1 MKTKEI
7 FCSKRLTFF
16 SRKVFKNLIF
26 HPFTFSPINLL
37 ATIFAFF
44 LNCSSAFAFNI
55 DAAIEKVVAPVSNK
69 VASVMFFPITLF
81 GVQIPIIILWILV
94 AGLFFTFYFR
104 WIGIW
109 GLKHSVDI
117 LKKPKEVEVDGV
129 EGAEG
134 EISPLGA
141 LMAALSGTVGLG
153 TIAGVAI
160 SISIGGPGAAF
171 WIMFGAILGMT
182 LKFAEVS
189 LSLKYRRILPDGTIA
204 GGPMHF
210 IAHGLTR
217 RKMRWL
223 GQPLAVVFAYLCI
236 GGAITGGNM
245 IQINQTTRQIINIAG
260 GENGILHGYN
270 WIIGLICAILMG
282 IIIIGGVKSITK
294 VAMKAVPFMIYLYL
308 VAGIII
314 ILANW
319 QNIPHTFYI
328 MLKEAFF
335 PSSLAGGIVGI
346 MIIGMR
352 RSVQTNE
359 AGTGSAPI
367 IYAPAQTDEPISQ
380 GFIALIEPFLTGLV
394 CLLSAGIIVSSGVYE
409 NYTKG
414 VSGIE
419 LTSSAFESIFPW
431 FKYILSVV
439 VILFALTTVISWAY
453 YGQKAWNY
461 IVGEGK
467 KRTLFYQIFFLTFT
481 IIGSVMNV
489 KTIIDLTDSMMLGMA
504 VPNCLAMYFMAREL
518 KVDLI
523 KYCKKYAVGLKFN
536 NVWFK
541 KTAEE
546 ET

>member
-1 MKTKEI
+1 MKKI
-7 FCSKRLTFF
+7 FLTLCALMCSIQK
-16 SRKVFKNLIF
+16 S
-26 HPFTFSPINLL
+26 
-37 ATIFAFF
+37 
-44 LNCSSAFAFNI
+44 FAFNI
-55 DAAIEKVVAPVSNK
+55 DATVEKYVSPVSDK
-69 VASVMFFPITLF
+69 VSSVMFFPITIA

-104 WIGIW
+104 WIGFW
-109 GLKHSVDI
+109 GLKHSFDI
-117 LKKPKEVEVDGV
+117 LKTPQKSESG
-129 EGAEG
+129 G

-189 LSLKYRRILPDGTIA
+189 LSLKYRRILADGTIA

-223 GQPLAVVFAYLCI
+223 GQPLAVIFAYMCI
-236 GGAITGGNM
+236 GGGLTGGNM
-245 IQINQTTRQIINIAG
+245 IQINQTTRQIVNITG
-260 GENGILHGYN
+260 GENGLFHGYY
-270 WIIGLICAILMG
+270 WLIGLICAILIG

-308 VAGIII
+308 AAGVVI

-319 QNIPHTFYI
+319 ANLPHTCYV
-328 MLKEAFF
+328 MLKEAFL
-335 PSSLAGGIVGI
+335 PSSVAGGIVGI

-394 CLLSAGIIVSSGVYE
+394 CLLSAMIIVSSGVYE
-409 NYTKG
+409 HYTQG
-414 VSGIE
+414 VTGIE

-467 KRTLFYQIFFLTFT
+467 KRTLFYQIAFLGFSVL
-481 IIGSVMNV
+481 GSIMNV
-489 KTIIDLTDSMMLGMA
+489 KTIINLTDSMMLGMA
-504 VPNCLAMYFMAREL
+504 VPNCLAMYFMLKEL

-523 KYCKKYAVGLKFN
+523 KYCAKHEVALKFN
-536 NVWFK
+536 KSWFK
-541 KTAEE
+541 KPVEN
-546 ET
+546 

>member
-1 MKTKEI
+1 MRKL
-7 FCSKRLTFF
+7 FLT
-16 SRKVFKNLIF
+16 
-26 HPFTFSPINLL
+26 L
-37 ATIFAFF
+37 AAFF
-44 LNCSSAFAFNI
+44 CTVQQSFAFNL
-55 DAAIEKVVAPVSNK
+55 DATIEKYVTPVSDK
-69 VASVMFFPITLF
+69 IYHIMFFPVNLF
-81 GVQIPIIILWILV
+81 GTQVPVIILWILA

-109 GLKHSVDI
+109 GLKHSIDV
-117 LKKPKEVEVDGV
+117 LKTPKEDGA
-129 EGAEG
+129 GG

-141 LMAALSGTVGLG
+141 LMSALSGTVGLG

-189 LSLKYRRILPDGTIA
+189 LSLKYRRFLPDGTVA

-223 GQPLAVVFAYLCI
+223 GQPLAVIFAYLCI
-236 GGAITGGNM
+236 GGGLTGGNM
-245 IQINQTTRQIINIAG
+245 IQINQTTRQIINITG
-260 GENGILHGYN
+260 GDSGLFQGYN
-270 WIIGLICAILMG
+270 WVIGLLCAILIG
-282 IIIIGGVKSITK
+282 VIIIGGVKSITR

-308 VAGIII
+308 AAGIV
-314 ILANW
+314 ILCANW
-319 QNIPHTFYI
+319 SNLPHTFYI
-328 MLKEAFF
+328 MLKEAFY
-335 PSSLAGGIVGI
+335 PTSVAGGIVGI

-367 IYAPAQTDEPISQ
+367 VYAPAQTDEPISQ

-394 CLLSAGIIVSSGVYE
+394 CLLSAAIVVSSGVYL
-409 NYTKG
+409 NQVPGK
-414 VSGIE
+414 VNGIE
-419 LTSSAFESIFPW
+419 MTSKAFELICPW
-431 FKYILSVV
+431 FKYVLSVV

-481 IIGSVMNV
+481 VIGSVLNV
-489 KTIIDLTDSMMLGMA
+489 KTIINLTDSMMLGMA
-504 VPNCLAMYFMAREL
+504 VPNCLAMYFMAKEL
-518 KVDLI
+518 KTDLI
-523 KYCKKYAVGLKFN
+523 DYCKKYEVGKSFN
-536 NVWFK
+536 KCWFK
-541 KTAEE
+541 NEN
-546 ET
+546 

>member
-1 MKTKEI
+1 MKKI
-7 FCSKRLTFF
+7 FLT
-16 SRKVFKNLIF
+16 LC
-26 HPFTFSPINLL
+26 
-37 ATIFAFF
+37 AFF
-44 LNCSSAFAFNI
+44 CTIQQSFAFNI
-55 DAAIEKVVAPVSNK
+55 DATIEKYVSPVSNK
-69 VASVMFFPITLF
+69 VSSLMFFPITIA
-81 GVQIPIIILWILV
+81 GVEIPIIILWILA
-94 AGLFFTFYFR
+94 AGLFFTFYLR
-104 WIGIW
+104 WIGFW
-109 GLKHSVDI
+109 GLKHSFEV
-117 LKKPKEVEVDGV
+117 LQKPKEKN
-129 EGAEG
+129 GAEG

-189 LSLKYRRILPDGTIA
+189 LSLKYRKFLPDGTIA

-223 GQPLAVVFAYLCI
+223 GQPLAVIFAYLCI
-236 GGAITGGNM
+236 GGALTGGNM
-245 IQINQTTRQIINIAG
+245 IQINQTTAQIINITG
-260 GENGILHGYN
+260 GETGFLQGFN
-270 WIIGLICAILMG
+270 WVIGLLCAILLG
-282 IIIIGGVKSITK
+282 VIIIGGVKAITK
-294 VAMKAVPFMIYLYL
+294 VAMKVVPFMIYLYL
-308 VAGIII
+308 FAGIII
-314 ILANW
+314 LIANW
-319 QNIPHTFYI
+319 HNLPHTAYVMI
-328 MLKEAFF
+328 KEAFF
-335 PSSLAGGIVGI
+335 PSSVAGGIVGI

-367 IYAPAQTDEPISQ
+367 VYAPAQTDEPISQ

-394 CLLSAGIIVSSGVYE
+394 CLLSACIIVSSGVYE
-409 NYTKG
+409 GYTKG
-414 VSGIE
+414 VNGIQ

-431 FKYILSVV
+431 FKYVLSVI

-461 IVGEGK
+461 IMGEGQ

-481 IIGSVMNV
+481 VIGSVMNV

-504 VPNCLAMYFMAREL
+504 VPTCLAMYFMAGEL
-518 KVDLI
+518 KEDL
-523 KYCKKYAVGLKFN
+523 KNYCKKYEVGLKFN
-536 NVWFK
+536 KVWFK
-541 KTAEE
+541 
-546 ET
+546 

>member
-1 MKTKEI
+1 MRKL
-7 FCSKRLTFF
+7 FLTLCAFM
-16 SRKVFKNLIF
+16 L
-26 HPFTFSPINLL
+26 
-37 ATIFAFF
+37 TIQQ
-44 LNCSSAFAFNI
+44 SFAFNL
-55 DAAIEKVVAPVSNK
+55 DAGIEKYITPVSNI
-69 VASVMFFPITLF
+69 VAGIMLHPLHIQFSNGTSVDLPY
-81 GVQIPIIILWILV
+81 VIIWILA

-109 GLKHSVDI
+109 GLKHSLDI
-117 LKKPKEVEVDGV
+117 LKQPKDKDAG
-129 EGAEG
+129 G

-141 LMAALSGTVGLG
+141 LMSALSGTVGLG

-182 LKFAEVS
+182 LKFAEVA
-189 LSLKYRRILPDGTIA
+189 LSLKYRRFLPDGTIA

-223 GQPLAVVFAYLCI
+223 GQPLAVIFAYLCI

-245 IQINQTTRQIINIAG
+245 IQVNQTTRQIINIAG
-260 GENGILHGYN
+260 GEHGFLHGYN
-270 WIIGLICAILMG
+270 WAVGLACAILVG

-308 VAGIII
+308 AAGVIIV
-314 ILANW
+314 LAHW
-319 QNIPHTFYI
+319 YNIPHTI
-328 MLKEAFF
+328 HVMLQEAFH
-335 PSSLAGGIVGI
+335 PTSIGGGLIGVMIV
-346 MIIGMR
+346 GMR

-367 IYAPAQTDEPISQ
+367 IYAPAQTEEPISQ

-394 CLLSAGIIVSSGVYE
+394 CLLSATIVVSSGAYE
-409 NYTKG
+409 HYTKG
-414 VSGIE
+414 VTGIE

-461 IVGEGK
+461 IVGEGY
-467 KRTLFYQIFFLTFT
+467 KRTLFYQIIFLIFT
-481 IIGSVMNV
+481 VIGSVMNV

-504 VPNCLAMYFMAREL
+504 VPNCLALYIMSKEL
-518 KVDLI
+518 KTDLI
-523 KYCKKYAVGLKFN
+523 TYCKKYNVGRLFN
-536 NVWFK
+536 PGWFK
-541 KTAEE
+541 
-546 ET
+546 

>member
-1 MKTKEI
+1 MRKLFLSI
-7 FCSKRLTFF
+7 CAFMLTIQQ
-16 SRKVFKNLIF
+16 S
-26 HPFTFSPINLL
+26 
-37 ATIFAFF
+37 
-44 LNCSSAFAFNI
+44 FAFNM
-55 DAAIEKVVAPVSNK
+55 DAQIEKYVTPASNK
-69 VASVMFFPITLF
+69 VAAVMFFPITLF
-81 GVQIPIIILWILV
+81 GVQIPIIILWIII

-117 LKKPKEVEVDGV
+117 LKKPKENDAG
-129 EGAEG
+129 G

-141 LMAALSGTVGLG
+141 LMSALSGTVGLG

-160 SISIGGPGAAF
+160 SISVAGPGVAF

-189 LSLKYRRILPDGTIA
+189 LSLKYRKFLPDGSVA

-223 GQPLAVVFAYLCI
+223 GQPLAVIFAWLCI
-236 GGAITGGNM
+236 GGGITGGNM
-245 IQINQTTRQIINIAG
+245 IQINQTTKQIINICG

-270 WIIGLICAILMG
+270 WVIGFACAILVG
-282 IIIIGGVKSITK
+282 GIIIGGVKSITR

-308 VAGIII
+308 AAAIVIMV
-314 ILANW
+314 ANW
-319 QNIPHTFYI
+319 HNFPHTVYVI
-328 MLKEAFF
+328 LHDAFI
-335 PSSLAGGIVGI
+335 PRAMAAGGVFNV
-346 MIIGMR
+346 IIWGMR

-367 IYAPAQTDEPISQ
+367 VYAPAQTDEPVSQ
-380 GFIALIEPFLTGLV
+380 GFIALIEPFLTGIV
-394 CLLSAGIIVSSGVYE
+394 CLLSAFIIVSSGVYLHQA
-409 NYTKG
+409 KG
-414 VSGIE
+414 VVNGIE
-419 LTSSAFESIFPW
+419 LTSSAFEQVFPW
-431 FKYILSVV
+431 FKYVLSVV

-467 KRTLFYQIFFLTFT
+467 KRTLIYQIGFLCFT
-481 IIGSVMNV
+481 VIGSVLNV
-489 KTIIDLTDSMMLGMA
+489 KTIINLTDSMMLGMA
-504 VPNCLAMYFMAREL
+504 VPNCLAMYFMAKEL
-518 KVDLI
+518 KIDLI
-523 KYCKKYAVGLKFN
+523 NYCKKYGVGLKFN

-541 KTAEE
+541 KTVEE
-546 ET
+546 EV

>member
-1 MKTKEI
+1 MKKL
-7 FCSKRLTFF
+7 FLTLL
-16 SRKVFKNLIF
+16 VFL
-26 HPFTFSPINLL
+26 
-37 ATIFAFF
+37 
-44 LNCSSAFAFNI
+44 SSIQQSYAFNI
-55 DAAIEKVVAPVSNK
+55 DATIEKVVAPISDKVS
-69 VASVMFFPITLF
+69 AVMLYPVDIL
-81 GVQIPIIILWILV
+81 GIKIPIIILWILI

-109 GLKHSVDI
+109 GLKHSFEV
-117 LKKPKEVEVDGV
+117 LSKPKSNGGD
-129 EGAEG
+129 G

-141 LMAALSGTVGLG
+141 LMSALSGTVGLG

-160 SISIGGPGAAF
+160 SISIGGPGAAL

-189 LSLKYRRILPDGTIA
+189 LSLKYRKFLPDGSVA

-223 GQPLAVVFAYLCI
+223 GQPLAVVFAWLCI
-236 GGAITGGNM
+236 GGGLTGGNM
-245 IQINQTTRQIINIAG
+245 VQINQTTRQIINITG

-270 WIIGLICAILMG
+270 WVIGLACAILIG
-282 IIIIGGVKSITK
+282 VIIIGGVKSITK

-308 VAGIII
+308 AAGIII
-314 ILANW
+314 LCVNW
-319 QNIPHTFYI
+319 HNLPHTFYI

-335 PSSLAGGIVGI
+335 PSSVAGGIIGI

-367 IYAPAQTDEPISQ
+367 VYAPAQTDEPISQ

-394 CLLSAGIIVSSGVYE
+394 CLLSAGIVVSSGVYK
-409 NYTKG
+409 TSHG
-414 VSGIE
+414 VNGIE
-419 LTSSAFESIFPW
+419 MTSSAFELVFPW
-431 FKYILSVV
+431 FKYVLSVV

-461 IVGEGK
+461 IFGEGK
-467 KRTLFYQIFFLTFT
+467 KRTLIYQLFFLSFVV
-481 IIGSVMNV
+481 IGSVMNI

-504 VPNCLAMYFMAREL
+504 VPNCLALYIMAKEL
-518 KVDLI
+518 KIDLI
-523 KYCKKYAVGLKFN
+523 KYCKKYEVAMKFN
-536 NVWFK
+536 KPWFK
-541 KTAEE
+541 KEITE
-546 ET
+546 

>member
-1 MKTKEI
+1 MKKFYLTLLAL
-7 FCSKRLTFF
+7 FCSIQQ
-16 SRKVFKNLIF
+16 S
-26 HPFTFSPINLL
+26 
-37 ATIFAFF
+37 
-44 LNCSSAFAFNI
+44 FAFNV
-55 DAAIEKVVAPVSNK
+55 DAEIEKYVAPVSDK
-69 VASVMFFPITLF
+69 ISSVIFFPINIM
-81 GVQIPIIILWILV
+81 GVDIPVIILWILV
-94 AGLFFTFYFR
+94 AGLFFTIYLN
-104 WIGIW
+104 GVALW
-109 GLKHSVDI
+109 GLKHSIEI
-117 LKKPKEVEVDGV
+117 LKKPKDGN
-129 EGAEG
+129 ADG

-141 LMAALSGTVGLG
+141 LMSALSGTVGLG

-189 LSLKYRRILPDGTIA
+189 LSLKYRKFLPDGSVA

-223 GQPLAVVFAYLCI
+223 GQPLAVIFAWLCI
-236 GGAITGGNM
+236 GGGITGGNM
-245 IQINQTTRQIINIAG
+245 IQINQTTRQIINITG
-260 GENGILHGYN
+260 GETGILHGYN
-270 WIIGLICAILMG
+270 WVIGLICAILMG
-282 IIIIGGVKSITK
+282 AIIIGGVKSITK

-308 VAGIII
+308 AAGIII

-319 QNIPHTFYI
+319 QNIPHAIYI
-328 MLKEAFF
+328 SLKEAFF
-335 PSSLAGGIVGI
+335 PSSVVGGIVGI

-367 IYAPAQTDEPISQ
+367 VYAPAQTDEPISQ

-394 CLLSAGIIVSSGVYE
+394 CLLSAGIIITSGVYE
-409 NYTKG
+409 NYSKG
-414 VSGIE
+414 ISGIE

-431 FKYILSVV
+431 FKYVLSVI

-467 KRTLFYQIFFLTFT
+467 KRTLIYQIIFLTFT
-481 IIGSVMNV
+481 VIGSVMNI

-504 VPNCLAMYFMAREL
+504 VPNCLAMYFMAKEL
-518 KVDLI
+518 KIDLK
-523 KYCKKYAVGLKFN
+523 KYCKKY
-536 NVWFK
+536 NV
-541 KTAEE
+541 
-546 ET
+546 

>member
-1 MKTKEI
+1 MKKLFYTLSAI
-7 FCSKRLTFF
+7 LGAM
-16 SRKVFKNLIF
+16 VF
-26 HPFTFSPINLL
+26 
-37 ATIFAFF
+37 
-44 LNCSSAFAFNI
+44 NCQQASAFNL
-55 DAAIEKVVAPVSNK
+55 DAAIEKYVSPVSNK
-69 VASVMFFPITLF
+69 VSGVMLYPI
-81 GVQIPIIILWILV
+81 QIPVGHGNHVGLPLIILWILT

-104 WIGIW
+104 WIGVW
-109 GLKHSVDI
+109 GLKHSFDV
-117 LKKPKEVEVDGV
+117 LSKPKDNGSD
-129 EGAEG
+129 G

-141 LMAALSGTVGLG
+141 LMSALSGTVGLG

-160 SISIGGPGAAF
+160 SISIGGPGAAL

-189 LSLKYRRILPDGTIA
+189 LSLKYRKFLPDGTIA

-223 GQPLAVVFAYLCI
+223 GQPLAVIFAYLCI
-236 GGAITGGNM
+236 GGGITGGNM
-245 IQINQTTRQIINIAG
+245 IQINQTTRQIINITG
-260 GENGILHGYN
+260 GENGFFHGYN
-270 WIIGLICAILMG
+270 WIIGLLCAILIGM
-282 IIIIGGVKSITK
+282 IIIGGVKSITK

-308 VAGIII
+308 AAGLI
-314 ILANW
+314 ILAANW
-319 QNIPHTFYI
+319 HNLPHTAYI
-328 MLKEAFF
+328 MVKEAFF
-335 PSSLAGGIVGI
+335 PSSVAGGIIGI

-367 IYAPAQTDEPISQ
+367 VYAPAQTDEPISQ

-394 CLLSAGIIVSSGVYE
+394 CLLSACIIVSSGVYKH
-409 NYTKG
+409 NTG
-414 VSGIE
+414 VNGIE
-419 LTSSAFESIFPW
+419 MTSSAFESIFPW

-467 KRTLFYQIFFLTFT
+467 KRTLIYQLFFLTFT
-481 IIGSVMNV
+481 VIGSVMNV

-523 KYCKKYAVGLKFN
+523 KYCKKYEVGTKFN
-536 NVWFK
+536 KGWFK
-541 KTAEE
+541 TPLKEDE
-546 ET
+546 

>member
-1 MKTKEI
+1 MKKI
-7 FCSKRLTFF
+7 IRLLSFISLF
-16 SRKVFKNLIF
+16 I
-26 HPFTFSPINLL
+26 
-37 ATIFAFF
+37 
-44 LNCSSAFAFNI
+44 LNCQSAFAFNL
-55 DAAIEKVVAPVSNK
+55 DAQIEKYVTPVSDK
-69 VASVMFFPITLF
+69 IYHYMFLNVTLF
-81 GVQIPIIILWILV
+81 GAQIPMIILWILA
-94 AGLFFTFYFR
+94 AGLFFTFYYR

-109 GLKHSVDI
+109 GLKHSVEI
-117 LKKPKEVEVDGV
+117 LSKPKDDGA
-129 EGAEG
+129 GG

-141 LMAALSGTVGLG
+141 LMSALSGTVGLG

-160 SISIGGPGAAF
+160 SISVAGPGVAF

-189 LSLKYRRILPDGTIA
+189 LSLKYRKFLPDGSVA

-223 GQPLAVVFAYLCI
+223 GQPLAVIFAWLCI
-236 GGAITGGNM
+236 GGGLTGGNM

-270 WIIGLICAILMG
+270 WVIGFLCAVLVG
-282 IIIIGGVKSITK
+282 VIIIGGVKSITK

-308 VAGIII
+308 AAAVIIMI
-314 ILANW
+314 ANW
-319 QNIPHTFYI
+319 HNLPHTVYVI
-328 MLKEAFF
+328 LHDAFL
-335 PSSLAGGIVGI
+335 PRTMVAGGIFNV
-346 MIIGMR
+346 IIWGMR

-367 IYAPAQTDEPISQ
+367 VYAPAQTDEPISQ
-380 GFIALIEPFLTGLV
+380 GFIALIEPFLTGIV
-394 CLLSAGIIVSSGVYE
+394 CLLSAFIIVSSGVYE
-409 NYTKG
+409 HQAKG
-414 VSGIE
+414 VVNGIE
-419 LTSSAFESIFPW
+419 LTSKAFEQVFPW
-431 FKYILSVV
+431 FKYVLSVV

-467 KRTLFYQIFFLTFT
+467 KRTLIYQIGFLCFT
-481 IIGSVMNV
+481 VIGSVLNV
-489 KTIIDLTDSMMLGMA
+489 KTIINLTDSMMLGMA

-523 KYCKKYAVGLKFN
+523 TYCQKYGVGMKFN
-536 NVWFK
+536 KCWFK
-541 KTAEE
+541 KSLD
-546 ET
+546 

>member
-1 MKTKEI
+1 M
-7 FCSKRLTFF
+7 FF
-16 SRKVFKNLIF
+16 NL
-26 HPFTFSPINLL
+26 SC
-37 ATIFAFF
+37 IFAF
-44 LNCSSAFAFNI
+44 LCNLQQQAAAFNL
-55 DAAIEKVVAPVSNK
+55 DAEIEKYVAPLSDKVS
-69 VASVMFFPITLF
+69 SVMFFPVNLF
-81 GVQIPIIILWILV
+81 GVQVPVIILWILI

-117 LKKPKEVEVDGV
+117 LKKPKEGEAG
-129 EGAEG
+129 G

-160 SISIGGPGAAF
+160 SISIGGPGAAL

-189 LSLKYRRILPDGTIA
+189 LSLKYRKFLPDGTIA

-223 GQPLAVVFAYLCI
+223 GQPLAVLFAYLCI
-236 GGAITGGNM
+236 GGALTGGNM
-245 IQINQTTRQIINIAG
+245 IQINQTTKQIINITG
-260 GENGILHGYN
+260 GENGFLQGFN
-270 WIIGLICAILMG
+270 WIIGLLCAVLIG
-282 IIIIGGVKSITK
+282 AIIIGGVKSITK

-308 VAGIII
+308 AAGIV
-314 ILANW
+314 ILLMNW
-319 QNIPHTFYI
+319 SHLPHTMYI
-328 MLKEAFF
+328 MVKEALL
-335 PSSLAGGIVGI
+335 PSSVEGGIIGI

-367 IYAPAQTDEPISQ
+367 VYAPAQTDEPVSQ

-394 CLLSAGIIVSSGVYE
+394 CLLSAAIVISTGVYQQG
-409 NYTKG
+409 NGG
-414 VSGIE
+414 VNGIE
-419 LTSSAFESIFPW
+419 MTSKAFESIFPG
-431 FKYILSVV
+431 FKYVLSVV

-461 IVGEGK
+461 IAGEGK
-467 KRTLFYQIFFLTFT
+467 KRTLFYQLFFLTFT
-481 IIGSVMNV
+481 VIGSIMNT
-489 KTIIDLTDSMMLGMA
+489 KTIINLTDAMMLGMA
-504 VPNCLAMYFMAREL
+504 FPTCLTMYIMAKEL
-518 KVDLI
+518 KGDLI
-523 KYCKKYAVGLKFN
+523 NYCRKHEVGMKIN
-536 NVWFK
+536 KVWFADFGK
-541 KTAEE
+541 GE
-546 ET
+546 

>member
-1 MKTKEI
+1 MKKLFLALSTL
-7 FCSKRLTFF
+7 CTYL
-16 SRKVFKNLIF
+16 
-26 HPFTFSPINLL
+26 FTMQQSY
-37 ATIFAFF
+37 
-44 LNCSSAFAFNI
+44 AFNL
-55 DAAIEKVVAPVSNK
+55 DAEIEKYVAPVSNK
-69 VASVMFFPITLF
+69 VSSVMFFPVNIA
-81 GVQIPIIILWILV
+81 GVDIPIIILWILA

-109 GLKHSVDI
+109 GLKHSFEV
-117 LKKPKEVEVDGV
+117 LSTPKENSAG
-129 EGAEG
+129 G

-160 SISIGGPGAAF
+160 SISIGGPGAAL

-189 LSLKYRRILPDGTIA
+189 LSLKYRRFLADGTVA

-223 GQPLAVVFAYLCI
+223 GQPLAVIFAYLCI
-236 GGAITGGNM
+236 GGALTGGNM
-245 IQINQTTRQIINIAG
+245 IQINQTTAQIINITG
-260 GENGILHGYN
+260 GETGLLHGFN
-270 WIIGLICAILMG
+270 WVIGLICAILMG
-282 IIIIGGVKSITK
+282 LIIIGGVKSITK

-308 VAGIII
+308 AAGIV
-314 ILANW
+314 ILCANW
-319 QNIPHTFYI
+319 HNLPHTFYV
-328 MLKEAFF
+328 MVKEAFF
-335 PSSLAGGIVGI
+335 PSSVAGGLIGI

-367 IYAPAQTDEPISQ
+367 VYAPAQTDEPISQ

-394 CLLSAGIIVSSGVYE
+394 CLLSACIIVSSGVYE
-409 NYTKG
+409 HYTKG
-414 VSGIE
+414 VNGIQ

-431 FKYILSVV
+431 FKYVLSVV

-481 IIGSVMNV
+481 VIGSVMNV

-504 VPNCLAMYFMAREL
+504 VPNCLAMYFMAKEL
-518 KVDLI
+518 KIDLI
-523 KYCKKYAVGLKFN
+523 KYCKKHEVGLKFN
-536 NVWFK
+536 RVWFK
-541 KTAEE
+541 KPIEE
-546 ET
+546 

>member
-1 MKTKEI
+1 MRKI
-7 FCSKRLTFF
+7 FLT
-16 SRKVFKNLIF
+16 
-26 HPFTFSPINLL
+26 LL
-37 ATIFAFF
+37 A
-44 LNCSSAFAFNI
+44 LLCSIQQSFAFNL
-55 DAAIEKVVAPVSNK
+55 DAQIEKYVTPVSNK
-69 VASVMFFPITLF
+69 VASVMFFPITIM
-81 GVQIPIIILWILV
+81 GVQIPVIILWILI

-109 GLKHSVDI
+109 GLKHSFEV
-117 LKKPKEVEVDGV
+117 LKTPQKNESG
-129 EGAEG
+129 G

-189 LSLKYRRILPDGTIA
+189 LSLKYRRILHDGTIA

-223 GQPLAVVFAYLCI
+223 GQPLAVIFAYLCI
-236 GGAITGGNM
+236 GGGLTGGNM
-245 IQINQTTRQIINIAG
+245 VQINQTTRQIINITG
-260 GENGILHGYN
+260 GDNGLFHGYN
-270 WIIGLICAILMG
+270 WVIGFLCAILIG
-282 IIIIGGVKSITK
+282 VIIIGGVKSITK

-308 VAGIII
+308 AAGLI
-314 ILANW
+314 ILAVNW
-319 QNIPHTFYI
+319 HNLPHTFYVMI
-328 MLKEAFF
+328 KEAFL
-335 PSSLAGGIVGI
+335 PSSVAGGLIGI

-367 IYAPAQTDEPISQ
+367 VYAPAQTDEPISQ

-409 NYTKG
+409 HYTKG

-431 FKYILSVV
+431 FKYVLSVV

-467 KRTLFYQIFFLTFT
+467 KRTLIYQIGFLCFT
-481 IIGSVMNV
+481 VIGSVMNI

-504 VPNCLAMYFMAREL
+504 VPNCLAMYFMAKEL
-518 KVDLI
+518 KLDLI
-523 KYCKKYAVGLKFN
+523 KYCQKYEVGLKFN
-536 NVWFK
+536 KGWFK
-541 KTAEE
+541 NNV
-546 ET
+546 

>member
-1 MKTKEI
+1 MKK
-7 FCSKRLTFF
+7 LFF
-16 SRKVFKNLIF
+16 TLC
-26 HPFTFSPINLL
+26 
-37 ATIFAFF
+37 AFMCT
-44 LNCSSAFAFNI
+44 LQQSFAFNI
-55 DAAIEKVVAPVSNK
+55 DAAIEKVVAPVSDK
-69 VASVMFFPITLF
+69 IAAVMFFPVSIF
-81 GVQIPIIILWILV
+81 GAQVPVIILWILT
-94 AGLFFTFYFR
+94 AGIFFTLYFR
-104 WIGIW
+104 GIGLW
-109 GLKHSVDI
+109 GLKHSIEI
-117 LKKPKEVEVDGV
+117 LQKPKQAK
-129 EGAEG
+129 EGDVSG

-141 LMAALSGTVGLG
+141 LMTALSGTVGLG
-153 TIAGVAI
+153 CIAGVAI

-189 LSLKYRRILPDGTIA
+189 LSLKYRKILPDGKIA

-236 GGAITGGNM
+236 GGAFTGGNM
-245 IQINQTTRQIINIAG
+245 VQINQTTRQIINIAG

-270 WIIGLICAILMG
+270 WLIGLICAILMG
-282 IIIIGGVKSITK
+282 MIIIGGIKTITK
-294 VAMKAVPFMIYLYL
+294 VAMKAVPFMVYLYL
-308 VAGIII
+308 FAGIV
-314 ILANW
+314 ILIANW
-319 QNIPHTFYI
+319 HNLPHAVYI
-328 MLKEAFF
+328 SLKEAFM
-335 PSSLAGGIVGI
+335 PQSVAGGVIGI

-367 IYAPAQTDEPISQ
+367 AYATAQTDEPISQ
-380 GFIALIEPFLTGLV
+380 GFIALLEPFLTGLV
-394 CLLSAGIIVSSGVYE
+394 CLLSAGIIISSGVYE

-431 FKYILSVV
+431 FKYVLSVV
-439 VILFALTTVISWAY
+439 VILFALTTLISWAY

-467 KRTLFYQIFFLTFT
+467 KRTLVYQIIFLCFT
-481 IIGSVMNV
+481 VIGSVMNI

-504 VPNCLAMYFMAREL
+504 VPNCLVMYFMAREL
-518 KVDLI
+518 KIDLI
-523 KYCKKYAVGLKFN
+523 KYCKRHEVGLKFN
-536 NVWFK
+536 SVWFK
-541 KTAEE
+541 NPIKEDE
-546 ET
+546 

>member
-1 MKTKEI
+1 MKK
-7 FCSKRLTFF
+7 
-16 SRKVFKNLIF
+16 
-26 HPFTFSPINLL
+26 
-37 ATIFAFF
+37 FF
-44 LNCSSAFAFNI
+44 LTLLTMLCSIQQTFAFNI
-55 DAAIEKVVAPVSNK
+55 DAEIEKYVTP
-69 VASVMFFPITLF
+69 ASDKIASIIFFPITIF
-81 GVQIPIIILWILV
+81 GVDIPVIILWILV
-94 AGLFFTFYFR
+94 AGIFFTLYLN
-104 WIGIW
+104 GVALW
-109 GLKHSVDI
+109 GLKHSIEV
-117 LKKPKEVEVDGV
+117 LKKPKEGD
-129 EGAEG
+129 AEG
-134 EISPLGA
+134 EITPLGA
-141 LMAALSGTVGLG
+141 LMSALSGTVGLG

-189 LSLKYRRILPDGTIA
+189 LSLKYRRFLPDGSVA

-236 GGAITGGNM
+236 GGGITGGNM
-245 IQINQTTRQIINIAG
+245 IQVNQTTRQIINIAG
-260 GENGILHGYN
+260 GENGFLHGYN
-270 WIIGLICAILMG
+270 WVIGLICAVLIGM
-282 IIIIGGVKSITK
+282 IIIGGVKSITK

-308 VAGIII
+308 AAGIII

-319 QNIPHTFYI
+319 QNIPHAFYI
-328 MLKEAFF
+328 SIKEAFF
-335 PSSLAGGIVGI
+335 PSSVAGGIVGI

-367 IYAPAQTDEPISQ
+367 VYAPAQTDEPISQ

-394 CLLSAGIIVSSGVYE
+394 CLLSAGIIITSGVYE
-409 NYTKG
+409 NYSKG

-467 KRTLFYQIFFLTFT
+467 KRTLFYQIIFLSFT
-481 IIGSVMNV
+481 VIGSVMNV
-489 KTIIDLTDSMMLGMA
+489 KTIINLTDSMMLGMA
-504 VPNCLAMYFMAREL
+504 VPNCLAMYFMAKEL
-518 KVDLI
+518 KIDLK
-523 KYCKKYAVGLKFN
+523 KYCKKY
-536 NVWFK
+536 NVSTMFMK
-541 KTAEE
+541 
-546 ET
+546 

>member
-1 MKTKEI
+1 MKKI
-7 FCSKRLTFF
+7 FLT
-16 SRKVFKNLIF
+16 LC
-26 HPFTFSPINLL
+26 
-37 ATIFAFF
+37 AFMCT
-44 LNCSSAFAFNI
+44 LQQVFAFNI
-55 DAAIEKVVAPVSNK
+55 DSQIEKYISPVSNK
-69 VASVMFFPITLF
+69 IASVMFFPISVF
-81 GVQIPIIILWILV
+81 GTQIPVIILWILI

-109 GLKHSVDI
+109 GLKHSFEI
-117 LKKPKEVEVDGV
+117 LSKPKNGE
-129 EGAEG
+129 AEG
-134 EISPLGA
+134 EISQLGA
-141 LMAALSGTVGLG
+141 LMSALSGTVGLG

-189 LSLKYRRILPDGTIA
+189 LSLKYRKFLSDGTIA

-223 GQPLAVVFAYLCI
+223 GQPLAVVFAWLCI

-270 WIIGLICAILMG
+270 WLIGLIAAILMG

-308 VAGIII
+308 FSGIII
-314 ILANW
+314 ILAHW
-319 QNIPHTFYI
+319 HNIPHTFYI
-328 MLKEAFF
+328 MIKEAFY
-335 PSSLAGGIVGI
+335 PSSVAGGIVGI

-367 IYAPAQTDEPISQ
+367 IYAPAQTDEPVSQ

-394 CLLSAGIIVSSGVYE
+394 CLLSAVIIVSSGVYK
-409 NYTKG
+409 NYTTG
-414 VSGIE
+414 VNGIE

-439 VILFALTTVISWAY
+439 VILFALTTLISWAY

-467 KRTLFYQIFFLTFT
+467 KRTLFYQLFFLTFT
-481 IIGSVMNV
+481 VIGSVMNV

-504 VPNCLAMYFMAREL
+504 VPTCLVLYIMAGEL
-518 KVDLI
+518 KTDLI
-523 KYCKKYAVGLKFN
+523 KYCKKYNVGLKFN
-536 NVWFK
+536 NAWFK
-541 KTAEE
+541 NESNE
-546 ET
+546 N

>member
-1 MKTKEI
+1 M
-7 FCSKRLTFF
+7 KRLF
-16 SRKVFKNLIF
+16 L
-26 HPFTFSPINLL
+26 
-37 ATIFAFF
+37 TICAFF
-44 LNCSSAFAFNI
+44 CTIQQSFAFNI
-55 DAAIEKVVAPVSNK
+55 DATIEKYVSPVSDK
-69 VASVMFFPITLF
+69 ISSVIFFPITIA
-81 GVQIPIIILWILV
+81 GVEIPLIILWILT

-109 GLKHSVDI
+109 GLKHSIDI
-117 LKKPKEVEVDGV
+117 LKAPKEDGA
-129 EGAEG
+129 GG

-141 LMAALSGTVGLG
+141 LMSALSGTVGLG

-171 WIMFGAILGMT
+171 WIMFGAVLGMT
-182 LKFAEVS
+182 LKFAEVA
-189 LSLKYRRILPDGTIA
+189 LSLKYRKFLPDGSVA

-223 GQPLAVVFAYLCI
+223 GQPLAVIFAWLCI
-236 GGAITGGNM
+236 GGALTGGNM

-260 GENGILHGYN
+260 GESGILHGFN
-270 WIIGLICAILMG
+270 WLIGLICAILMG
-282 IIIIGGVKSITK
+282 IIIIGGVKTITK

-308 VAGIII
+308 FAGIII
-314 ILANW
+314 ILVHW
-319 QNIPHTFYI
+319 QSIPHTFYI
-328 MLKEAFF
+328 MIKEALF
-335 PSSLAGGIVGI
+335 PSSVAGGIVGI

-367 IYAPAQTDEPISQ
+367 VYAPAQTDEPISQ

-394 CLLSAGIIVSSGVYE
+394 CLLSATIIVSSGVYE
-409 NYTKG
+409 NFTQG

-419 LTSSAFESIFPW
+419 LTSGAFESVFPW
-431 FKYILSVV
+431 FKYVLSVI
-439 VILFALTTVISWAY
+439 VILFALTTLITWAY

-467 KRTLFYQIFFLTFT
+467 KRTLFYQIGFLGFT
-481 IIGSVMNV
+481 VLGSIMNV

-504 VPNCLAMYFMAREL
+504 VPNCLAMYFMAKEL

-523 KYCKKYAVGLKFN
+523 KYCKKYSVGINFN
-536 NVWFK
+536 KNWFK
-541 KTAEE
+541 SPIEE
-546 ET
+546 

>member
-1 MKTKEI
+1 MKKI
-7 FCSKRLTFF
+7 FLVLSAL
-16 SRKVFKNLIF
+16 
-26 HPFTFSPINLL
+26 FTTLV
-37 ATIFAFF
+37 
-44 LNCSSAFAFNI
+44 LNCQQAFAFNL
-55 DAAIEKVVAPVSNK
+55 DHEIEKYVTPVSNK
-69 VASVMFFPITLF
+69 IASVMFFPITIF
-81 GVQIPIIILWILV
+81 GAQIPVIILWILI
-94 AGLFFTFYFR
+94 AGIFFTVYLN
-104 WIGIW
+104 GVAVW
-109 GLKHSVDI
+109 GLKHSFEI
-117 LKKPKEVEVDGV
+117 LKKPKDKN
-129 EGAEG
+129 ADG

-141 LMAALSGTVGLG
+141 LMSALSGTVGLG

-189 LSLKYRRILPDGTIA
+189 LSLKYRRFLPDGTVA

-223 GQPLAVVFAYLCI
+223 GQPLAVIFAYLCI
-236 GGAITGGNM
+236 GGGITGGNM
-245 IQINQTTRQIINIAG
+245 IQINQTTRQIVNITG
-260 GENGILHGYN
+260 GNNGLFHGCN
-270 WIIGLICAILMG
+270 WAIGLLCAILVG
-282 IIIIGGVKSITK
+282 VIIIGGVKSITR

-308 VAGIII
+308 AAGVIIL
-314 ILANW
+314 LANW
-319 QNIPHTFYI
+319 HNLPHTFYI

-335 PSSLAGGIVGI
+335 PSSVAGGIVGI

-367 IYAPAQTDEPISQ
+367 VYAPAQTDEPISQ

-394 CLLSAGIIVSSGVYE
+394 CLLSAGIVVSSGVYE
-409 NYTKG
+409 NHAKG
-414 VSGIE
+414 VVNGIE
-419 LTSSAFESIFPW
+419 MTSNAFESIFPG
-431 FKYILSVV
+431 FKYVLSIV

-467 KRTLFYQIFFLTFT
+467 KRTLIYQIFFLCFT
-481 IIGSVMNV
+481 VIGSVMNV

-504 VPNCLAMYFMAREL
+504 VPNCLAMYFMAKEL
-518 KVDLI
+518 KTDLK
-523 KYCKKYAVGLKFN
+523 KYCQKY
-536 NVWFK
+536 NV
-541 KTAEE
+541 
-546 ET
+546 

>member
-1 MKTKEI
+1 MRK
-7 FCSKRLTFF
+7 FYLALSALVCTFLF
-16 SRKVFKNLIF
+16 
-26 HPFTFSPINLL
+26 
-37 ATIFAFF
+37 
-44 LNCSSAFAFNI
+44 NCQQVFAFNL
-55 DAAIEKVVAPVSNK
+55 DAEIEKYVAPVSNK
-69 VASVMFFPITLF
+69 ISSVMFFPLNLF
-81 GVQIPIIILWILV
+81 GVDVPIIILWILV
-94 AGLFFTFYFR
+94 AGLVFTFYFR
-104 WIGIW
+104 WIGFW
-109 GLKHSVDI
+109 GLKHSIDL
-117 LKKPKEVEVDGV
+117 LKKPKES
-129 EGAEG
+129 GAEG

-141 LMAALSGTVGLG
+141 LMSALSGTVGLG

-189 LSLKYRRILPDGTIA
+189 LSLKYRKFLPDGSVA

-223 GQPLAVVFAYLCI
+223 GQPLAVVFAYMCI
-236 GGAITGGNM
+236 GGALTGGNM

-270 WIIGLICAILMG
+270 WLIGLICAILMG
-282 IIIIGGVKSITK
+282 MIIIGGVKSITK

-308 VAGIII
+308 AAGVII

-319 QNIPHTFYI
+319 QNIPHAFYI
-328 MLKEAFF
+328 SIKEAFF
-335 PSSLAGGIVGI
+335 PSSVAGGIIGI

-367 IYAPAQTDEPISQ
+367 VYAPAQTDEPISQ

-394 CLLSAGIIVSSGVYE
+394 CLLSAGIIITSGVYE
-409 NYTKG
+409 NYSKG

-431 FKYILSVV
+431 FKYVLSVV
-439 VILFALTTVISWAY
+439 VILFALTTLISWAY

-481 IIGSVMNV
+481 VIGSIMNV
-489 KTIIDLTDSMMLGMA
+489 KTIINLTDSMMLGMA
-504 VPNCLAMYFMAREL
+504 VPNCLAMYFMLKEL

-523 KYCKKYAVGLKFN
+523 KYCKKYSVGLNANKN
-536 NVWFK
+536 WFK
-541 KTAEE
+541 TLS
-546 ET
+546 ETEI